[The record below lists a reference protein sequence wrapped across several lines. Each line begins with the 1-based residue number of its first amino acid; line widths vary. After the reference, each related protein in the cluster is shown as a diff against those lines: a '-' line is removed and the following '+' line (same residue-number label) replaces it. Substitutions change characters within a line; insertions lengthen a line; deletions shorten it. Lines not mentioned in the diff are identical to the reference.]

1 MSLRINTNL
10 QAMAAQR
17 YLTGN
22 HESQNKAL
30 ERLASGA
37 RINRAGDDAAG
48 LAISEKLK
56 ASIRS
61 MRQASR
67 NANDGISMIQTAEGA
82 MNEIGNIL
90 IRMRELSVQGASD
103 TIGDTERAFINKE
116 IVNLKDE
123 INRISHSTEFNGT
136 KLLDGTSP
144 PLDIQIGINN
154 NAGLDRF
161 VYDAPSRNTTLDG
174 LGLESVSITNRE
186 ESQKNLLQLDSAIT
200 KLAENRASLGA
211 LQNRL
216 GSALNNLSIYRENLE
231 AANSRIRDTDMA
243 EETSELAKQNIL
255 SQANISVLGQAN
267 QNPQAVLKLLS

>member
-17 YLTGN
+17 YLTVN
-22 HESQNKAL
+22 HDAQNRAL

-90 IRMRELSVQGASD
+90 IRMRELSVQGSSD
-103 TIGDTERAFINKE
+103 TIGDTERAFIDKE
-116 IVNLKDE
+116 VVALKDE
-123 INRISHSTEFNGT
+123 INRISRSTEFNGT
-136 KLLDGTSP
+136 KLLDGSSP

-154 NAGLDRF
+154 NPGLDRF
-161 VYDAPSRNTTLDG
+161 VYDAPSRNTTLEG
-174 LGLESVSITNRE
+174 LGLESVNITNRE
-186 ESQKNLLQLDSAIT
+186 GAQANLAQLDSAIT

-216 GSALNNLSIYRENLE
+216 GSALNNLGIYRENLE

-243 EETSELAKQNIL
+243 EETSDLAKQNIL
-255 SQANISVLGQAN
+255 SQANISVLSQAN
-267 QNPQAVLKLLS
+267 QNPQAVLKLLQ